1 MYANLNSVWC
11 GRNMKI
17 KTLVLGSLLAFCLP
31 LAAEAQMTSETSESY
46 ENYQISC
53 NSNSEYYDPTN
64 PECDSF
70 DVNYEADSESKGY
83 DEYSQRR
90 TRRSRRSSSTD
101 DVKRPY
107 AGASLG
113 IFFPEGDLNTSFGGS
128 VFGGYKFT
136 PYVSG
141 EGEFLF
147 FFGGIDEPAGIQLPD
162 DNYSVLGFLA
172 NAKFEYPLKQGSS
185 KSPVG
190 FVTPGIGFARAE
202 ANGSDTKFAFQVK
215 AGVEFPVKEKYDLFA
230 QGRYINID
238 DFDTFSVEGGIKFG
252 L

>member
-11 GRNMKI
+11 ERNMKKI

-70 DVNYEADSESKGY
+70 DVNYEADSESTGY

-101 DVKRPY
+101 DVKKPY

-113 IFFPEGDLNTSFGGS
+113 IFFPEGNAETGFGGS
-128 VFGGYKFT
+128 IFGGYKFT

-141 EGEFLF
+141 EAEFLA
-147 FFGGIDEPAGIQLPD
+147 FFGGLDVAAPDGD
-162 DNYSVLGFLA
+162 DNYSILGFLA
-172 NAKFEYPLKQGSS
+172 NAKFEYPFNQSNS

-190 FVTPGIGFARAE
+190 FVAPGIGLARAE
-202 ANGSDTKFAFQVK
+202 AGGTDTEFAFQIK
-215 AGVEFPVKEKYDLFA
+215 AGVEFPMKEKYDLFA

-238 DFDTFSVEGGIKFG
+238 DFDTFSVEGGIKFV